1 MGKQKPRQEGR
12 GSVVA
17 LSYFICCCIS
27 FMFSCIRRICLSMPM
42 FIVGLAG
49 VDFSCADAIGVDR
62 ASATI
67 EEISAGVFIVLFP
80 LGLNKCML
88 PLLVA
93 KVYAAGHRGL
103 CRWPPC
109 LLAGSA

>member
-1 MGKQKPRQEGR
+1 MGKRKTRQGGR

-17 LSYFICCCIS
+17 LGYFICCCIS

-42 FIVGLAG
+42 FMFIVGLAG
-49 VDFSCADAIGVDR
+49 VDFSCTDAIGVDR

-67 EEISAGVFIVLFP
+67 EEISAAVFIVVFP

-93 KVYAAGHRGL
+93 RVI
-103 CRWPPC
+103 P
-109 LLAGSA
+109 LAIVFTGQARMTNC